1 MGSLSA
7 MSRTETY
14 RRRLAIVGLFTLT
27 AGDFWRYLF
36 TWWGWGAIVVVVM
49 TLVIIELVRMRVDVR
64 RLPFTLLAFLALV
77 LLSVIWSD
85 YRVATLAGVALTFI
99 TTAFAVYLTSA
110 FDLEAFLRIFGVALR
125 WILGLSLLFEFVVAA
140 FVRQP
145 VLPFWVDYS
154 GLSKIPAAYYWSR
167 DLLFHGGQIQGIQG
181 NSNLLAL
188 VALFAL
194 IVFAVQWVSGTASR
208 AWLAF
213 WGVVALGTLAL
224 TRSSTVL
231 IALAA
236 VILVGAFLLL
246 VHRTTGIHRGIVYG
260 GGVLVALGIA
270 AVAIFVRAPILDFL
284 GKHSDLTGRTEI
296 WSKVVALANE
306 RPAAGWGWV
315 SYWAPWVEP
324 FNHLVVIKGVTYYQA
339 HDAWIDIYLQ
349 LGIIGLIIFGLL
361 VLTTL
366 IRSWI
371 LALDAG
377 RGGAPLV
384 AIFPLLI
391 VVALIVHSVAE
402 SRLLIEIG
410 FALLVVASIRTNQRE
425 PAPAVAPATVPDA

>member
-1 MGSLSA
+1 

-14 RRRLAIVGLFTLT
+14 RRRLAVIGLFTLT
-27 AGDFWRYLF
+27 AGDLWRYLF
-36 TWWGWGAIVVVVM
+36 TWWGWGAIVVGLM

-64 RLPFTLLAFLALV
+64 RLPFTLIAFLALV

-99 TTAFAVYLTSA
+99 TTAFAVFLTTA
-110 FDLEAFLRIFGVALR
+110 FDLETFLRAFGVALR

-140 FVRQP
+140 FIRHP

-154 GLSKIPAAYYWSR
+154 RLTKIPAAYYWSR

-194 IVFAVQWVSGTASR
+194 IVFAVQWVAETASR
-208 AWLAF
+208 AWLGF
-213 WGVVALGTLAL
+213 WSLIALGTLAL

-231 IALAA
+231 LALTA
-236 VILVGAFLLL
+236 VVLVGLFLLEL
-246 VHRTTGIHRGIVYG
+246 GRVSASRRRIVYG
-260 GGVLVALGIA
+260 AGLVVAAGIA
-270 AVAIFVRAPILDFL
+270 TLAVFARGPILELL
-284 GKHSDLTGRTEI
+284 GKNDTLTGRSDI
-296 WSKVVALANE
+296 WAKVIALANE

-324 FNHLVVIKGVTYYQA
+324 FKSLAIIKHVRYLQA
-339 HDAWIDIYLQ
+339 HDAWLDIYLQ
-349 LGIIGLIIFGLL
+349 LGIIGLIVFGLL

-377 RGGAPLV
+377 RGRVRLV
-384 AIFPLLI
+384 SIFPLLI
-391 VVALIVHSVAE
+391 VVALLVHSIAE

-410 FALLVVASIRTNQRE
+410 FALLVVASIQSNKRE
-425 PAPAVAPATVPDA
+425 PAPDPVREAVPHV

>member
-1 MGSLSA
+1 

-14 RRRLAIVGLFTLT
+14 RRWLAVIGLFTLT
-27 AGDFWRYLF
+27 AGDLWRYLF
-36 TWWGWGAIVVVVM
+36 TWWGWGAIVVVLM
-49 TLVIIELVRMRVDVR
+49 TLVIIELVRLRVDLR
-64 RLPFTLLAFLALV
+64 RLPFTLIAFLALV

-85 YRVATLAGVALTFI
+85 YRVATLAGIALTFI
-99 TTAFAVYLTSA
+99 TTAFAIYLTTA
-110 FDLEAFLRIFGVALR
+110 FDMETFLRAFGVALR
-125 WILGLSLLFEFVVAA
+125 WILGLSLLFELVVAA
-140 FVRQP
+140 FIRRP

-154 GLSKIPAAYYWSR
+154 HLTKIPQAYYWSR

-188 VALFAL
+188 VALFGL
-194 IVFAVQWVSGTASR
+194 IVFAVQWIAGAASR
-208 AWLAF
+208 AWLGF
-213 WGVVALGTLAL
+213 WGIVAIATLAL

-231 IALAA
+231 IALAV

-246 VHRTTGIHRGIVYG
+246 VRRASGRRRWLVYG
-260 GGVLVALGIA
+260 AGAVVAL
-270 AVAIFVRAPILDFL
+270 AVAGVALFARAPILAL
-284 GKHSDLTGRTEI
+284 LSKSSDLTGRAEI
-296 WSKVVALANE
+296 WNTVIALANE

-324 FNHLVVIKGVTYYQA
+324 FKDLVVIKGVTYYQA

-349 LGIIGLIIFGLL
+349 LGIIGLIVFGLL

-366 IRSWI
+366 VRSWI

-377 RGGAPLV
+377 QGRVPL
-384 AIFPLLI
+384 ASIFPLLI

-410 FALLVVASIRTNQRE
+410 FALLVVASIRSNQRE
-425 PAPAVAPATVPDA
+425 PAPDA